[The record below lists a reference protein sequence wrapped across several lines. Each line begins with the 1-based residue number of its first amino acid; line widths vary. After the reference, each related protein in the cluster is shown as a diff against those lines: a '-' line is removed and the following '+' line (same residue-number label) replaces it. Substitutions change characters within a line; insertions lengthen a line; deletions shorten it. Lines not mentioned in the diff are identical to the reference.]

1 MIGIMD
7 EAGKTL
13 FIYGDSEKELLEN
26 FWDYVQEHQDTYIG
40 FNCLTFDWVYI
51 FKRSIICGVKPYM
64 PFRKMM
70 LDLRNVLDSNYMAKG
85 TLQGICMLIS
95 GEHKFDGIEGEQVIK
110 LWYDKDID
118 TLQKYL
124 QQDLSLTKTLY
135 NRLHECGVI

>member
-1 MIGIMD
+1 
-7 EAGKTL
+7 
-13 FIYGDSEKELLEN
+13 
-26 FWDYVQEHQDTYIG
+26 
-40 FNCLTFDWVYI
+40 
-51 FKRSIICGVKPYM
+51 M